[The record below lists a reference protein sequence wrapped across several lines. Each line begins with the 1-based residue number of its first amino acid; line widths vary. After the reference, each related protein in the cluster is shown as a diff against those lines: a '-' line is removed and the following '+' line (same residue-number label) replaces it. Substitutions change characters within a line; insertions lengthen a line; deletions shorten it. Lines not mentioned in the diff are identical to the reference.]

1 MSSIAAPRSIL
12 LSLLALPLAAMA
24 SHSALAQPVEPTT
37 PAPIAPAPIAPAPI
51 APAPIAPA
59 PIAPAAP
66 PPATDPDPAPPG
78 PSAPASPPPGPAA
91 PTGPAAS
98 PAVGPAL
105 TGTVVDADTSV
116 PIPAATVA
124 TGQLETTTT
133 VEGTF
138 VLEGIPRAAFE
149 LVVVAEGYEPL
160 VQRVRAGARGPL
172 RLALRPNASLGG
184 GGELITIEEQR
195 QLEPEVPGHDLGRDT
210 LRTLPGTGNDALK
223 SLQSL
228 PGTARVPF
236 GLGGL
241 VLRGFAP
248 KDSNVFLDGIEVP
261 VLYHFGGLASF
272 FPSSMIDSME
282 LVSSG
287 YGVRYGRGQ
296 GGLVDIRSRT
306 GRSDRWAVAG
316 EISLLDASALAEG
329 PAAGGAVTIGIRRS
343 FVDLVLAAVPTSDL
357 TIAPRYLDSQLRWQ
371 SKDGVWTALLF
382 GADDGINLDSGGDD
396 NGRGGDQLDF
406 RQSFVRAGVSYR
418 KRHGDYE
425 VSAVPW
431 IGFDRTAI
439 VSDDD
444 EIIRS
449 NLTLSARAS
458 VQRDLPDGS
467 VAVGLDVQGNRYDY
481 EIDNEP
487 PELPSGMTPPPLLLS
502 GTRWAGDLGAFAEL
516 THRFAD
522 ERFLVQLG
530 ARGERYGLTDEWVL
544 DPRVTFRQQLAP
556 NVSLSQSFGRY
567 HQPALAT
574 AIDYQLPDEPFR
586 ASHAWQ
592 ASAGVNVVSEKLG
605 GDIATTAFGASL
617 HDLSVDVISGA
628 TPISSPGSPAS
639 GGAAAVSRELTEENF
654 GSYSY
659 KANRGRGLT
668 YGVETLIR
676 RRVGAVQGWIAY
688 TYARSFRQGDPWA
701 MDRYV
706 PYVLDQPHVLT
717 ALASMPLG
725 SKWRFGARFRFATGN
740 PITPTSGSYFNTN
753 SQQYV
758 PLSAP
763 PLSDRLPAFL
773 QLDLRVDRQWR
784 RRWGNLKLFLD
795 VQNVTNRVNPEGVT
809 YNFDYTERQY
819 TRGLPVFPSLGL
831 EYTP

>member
-1 MSSIAAPRSIL
+1 MSVVLSRRVAPW
-12 LSLLALPLAAMA
+12 LAPLVALAASSPA
-24 SHSALAQPVEPTT
+24 RAQPQPPTPVV
-37 PAPIAPAPIAPAPI
+37 PAGPA
-51 APAPIAPA
+51 
-59 PIAPAAP
+59 
-66 PPATDPDPAPPG
+66 
-78 PSAPASPPPGPAA
+78 GPAA
-91 PTGPAAS
+91 PAAGRIL
-98 PAVGPAL
+98 V
-105 TGTVVDADTSV
+105 GTVIDAETEV

-124 TGQLETTTT
+124 TGQLEATTS
-133 VEGTF
+133 VEGAF
-138 VLEGIPRAAFE
+138 RLEGLPRGAFE
-149 LVVVAEGYEPL
+149 LVVVADGYEPL
-160 VQRVRAGARGPL
+160 VQRVRAGAAGPL
-172 RLALRPNASLGG
+172 RLALRRNADLG
-184 GGELITIEEQR
+184 GGELITIEEKR

-248 KDSNVFLDGIEVP
+248 RDSNVFLDGIEVP

-272 FPSSMIDSME
+272 FPSTMIDSME

-306 GRSDRWAVAG
+306 GRADRWAVAG
-316 EISLLDASALAEG
+316 ELSLLDASALAEG

-343 FVDLVLAAVPTSDL
+343 FVDAVLAAVPTSDL

-371 SKDGVWTALLF
+371 SKDGAWTALLF
-382 GADDGINLDSGGDD
+382 GADDGINLDTGDD
-396 NGRGGDQLDF
+396 DGRGGNQLDF
-406 RQSFVRAGVSYR
+406 RQSFVRAGLSYR
-418 KRHGDYE
+418 KRHGAYE

-431 IGFDRTAI
+431 LGFDRTAI
-439 VSDDD
+439 ISDND

-449 NLTLSARAS
+449 NLTLAGRAS
-458 VQRDLPDGS
+458 VQRELPHGAL
-467 VAVGLDVQGNRYDY
+467 AVGLDLQGNRYDY
-481 EIDNEP
+481 QIDNEP
-487 PELPSGMTPPPLLLS
+487 PELPSDMPPPPLLLS
-502 GTRWAGDLGAFAEL
+502 GTRWASDLGAFAEL
-516 THRFAD
+516 THRFAGD
-522 ERFLVQLG
+522 RFVVQLG
-530 ARGERYGLTDEWVL
+530 ARGERYGLTREWVL
-544 DPRVTFRQQLAP
+544 DPRVTLRQQLTPAL
-556 NVSLSQSFGRY
+556 SFSQSFGRY

-574 AIDYQLPDEPFR
+574 AIDYQLPGEPFR

-592 ASAGVNVVSEKLG
+592 VSAGANLVSAKLG
-605 GDIATTAFGASL
+605 GDVSATAFGASL
-617 HDLSVDVISGA
+617 DDLPVDVISGA
-628 TPISSPGSPAS
+628 TPLASPGSPAS

-659 KANRGRGLT
+659 QANRGRGLT

-676 RRVGAVQGWIAY
+676 RRVGLVQGWLAY

-701 MDRYV
+701 MERYV

-725 SKWRFGARFRFATGN
+725 SHWRVGARFRFATGN

-758 PLSAP
+758 PLSGA
-763 PLSDRLPAFL
+763 PLSDRLPAFV
-773 QLDLRVDRQWR
+773 QLDLRVDRLWR

-819 TRGLPVFPSLGL
+819 TRGLPVFPSIGL